1 MKYPFVFFDLT
12 DTLIRKSPTF
22 EEASIQALNSAGI
35 YVSMEEMKL
44 ANEYAE
50 LWIGEQILREQKSG
64 ERMPDE
70 VFNRSI
76 CQVIEQHI
84 PCPDHAKKAEEILF
98 SLLNTGYKYQY
109 VLIEGVWE
117 TLTELKKRGHRM
129 AVVSN
134 NPPKIRF
141 EIKRLKITDFF
152 EEIILSSEVELEK
165 PDPKILN
172 LACQNLGADPAQ
184 TIYIGDHPLDVYCAN
199 LANIASAWYMEKKTA
214 DLEAYNPYQ
223 PNYRI
228 SSMWELRL
236 IV

>member
-84 PCPDHAKKAEEILF
+84 PCPNHAL
-98 SLLNTGYKYQY
+98 SL
-109 VLIEGVWE
+109 I
-117 TLTELKKRGHRM
+117 H
-129 AVVSN
+129 
-134 NPPKIRF
+134 I
-141 EIKRLKITDFF
+141 
-152 EEIILSSEVELEK
+152 
-165 PDPKILN
+165 
-172 LACQNLGADPAQ
+172 
-184 TIYIGDHPLDVYCAN
+184 
-199 LANIASAWYMEKKTA
+199 
-214 DLEAYNPYQ
+214 
-223 PNYRI
+223 
-228 SSMWELRL
+228 
-236 IV
+236 